1 MILHEI
7 MHKLDSNKLN
17 VTIYT
22 YGKVGRITGYKIT
35 YRVSQKK
42 RYSFCQSG
50 PNRDVI
56 RIWNLEYYGPQIYI
70 RIRIYYI
77 LDI

>member
-1 MILHEI
+1 MQTRQMILHEI

-35 YRVSQKK
+35 YRVSQK
-42 RYSFCQSG
+42 SVTVSVNPG
-50 PNRDVI
+50 PI
-56 RIWNLEYYGPQIYI
+56 EM
-70 RIRIYYI
+70 
-77 LDI
+77 